1 MSDERP
7 FVMREVGD
15 ICHDCELLNLPG
27 ALCLF
32 HGSAG
37 DMAQGLAAT
46 TSRAAALQGVATELR
61 DALTRLLE
69 AWDMVRCN
77 LGDHSCAARAVLG
90 CEPTIIKA
98 RLALEKARELP

>member
-1 MSDERP
+1 MSDEQP
-7 FVMREVGD
+7 FVMREAGGT
-15 ICHDCELLNLPG
+15 CEECALLKAPG
-27 ALCLF
+27 VLCLF